1 MSNKEQQVYDVASET
16 SGDGDGNLSTQLAI
30 ICTAWILG
38 ALLLGI
44 AFVAFS
50 DVFAGIL
57 G

>member
-1 MSNKEQQVYDVASET
+1 MSNKEQQAYDATDKSSV
-16 SGDGDGNLSTQLAI
+16 DGDGNLRTQLAI

-50 DVFAGIL
+50 DVFAGII

>member
-50 DVFAGIL
+50 DVFAGII